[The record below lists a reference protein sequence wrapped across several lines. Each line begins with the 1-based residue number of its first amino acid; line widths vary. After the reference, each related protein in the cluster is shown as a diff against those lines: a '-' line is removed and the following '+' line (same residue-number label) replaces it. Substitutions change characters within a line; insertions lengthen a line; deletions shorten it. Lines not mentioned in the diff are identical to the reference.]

1 MKIAK
6 TQLHKIIKEE
16 LEAVLKE
23 DEFER
28 LNPSG
33 DGDGD
38 MQDFWMNEL
47 NTALLAAMGDT
58 GVDQRMMPSAFLKA
72 LLPVLD
78 AYGVGSE
85 AQKMVDH
92 VQGNQGMYSPGR
104 PKR

>member
-1 MKIAK
+1 MKI
-6 TQLHKIIKEE
+6 TQSQLNKIVKEE

-23 DEFER
+23 DEFAR

-38 MQDFWMNEL
+38 IQDFWMNEL
-47 NTALLAAMGDT
+47 NTALLSAMGDT
-58 GVDQRMMPSAFLKA
+58 GVGNTMQPSAFLKA

-78 AYGVGSE
+78 AYGVGAE

-104 PKR
+104 SK